1 MNIPDPIMPPIT
13 TMVASKIPR
22 RAVRPE
28 GTSADSGLPE
38 EVWRSWKLGGTGRE
52 RRTLHKGVQAAS
64 ANLSSHEFNAKSSAP
79 SHRLR
84 LLLIGEHC
92 EPSQLLLKAQNS
104 NHMGL
109 SFDWI

>member
-38 EVWRSWKLGGTGRE
+38 EMGRSWKLGGTGGE
-52 RRTLHKGVQAAS
+52 RRTLPKFHSASSQRECIIARVQRQKFSAS
-64 ANLSSHEFNAKSSAP
+64 HC
-79 SHRLR
+79 LR
-84 LLLIGEHC
+84 LLLLEHC
-92 EPSQLLLKAQNS
+92 ESSQLLLKPQNS
-104 NHMGL
+104 NHNGA
-109 SFDWI
+109 II

>member
-38 EVWRSWKLGGTGRE
+38 EVGRSWKLGGTERE
-52 RRTLHKGVQAAS
+52 RRTLHKFQAAS
-64 ANLSSHEFNAKSSAP
+64 ANVSSHEFNAKSSTP

-92 EPSQLLLKAQNS
+92 ELSQLLLKAQNS
-104 NHMGL
+104 NHNGA
-109 SFDWI
+109 II